1 MVLLLEEADDPNAKL
16 LPSSIPVTRISIEDF
31 TDDDLESFTDD
42 SSARENEETVTLIAR
57 DPPPSYNDVQ
67 SFRERIKSEQQA
79 VASQRA
85 RRRFR
90 FSLMVAIVLI
100 LLPALIALVI
110 KLSSLSQN
118 TVVNDPVPSVTSDD
132 PDSPQETKTTSTP
145 NGDFPWDRYPPP
157 RGGPGG
163 GGGDHGRGGPGEH
176 PPPHGEKP
184 NHGGGGD
191 WHGPGDGRNGP
202 EHHPPGKDEG
212 NAECS
217 DWTQQPLDDENRS
230 QDSFNVEFKL
240 RYVAPIF
247 VRSLLEEATG
257 SFRVKIDGNLKPE
270 AASLSITAT
279 SEAKEH
285 LAKACLSR
293 RGDGASEIRL
303 LASKFMQ
310 PTHYAIQLSLSPR
323 QQRYPG
329 LGTYLHKFTQSYD
342 EMSSLEFRFIDID
355 GPSSDVSAAGL
366 SAVWLS
372 INTDEASIDGAFTA
386 KRQLDITGN
395 TKPISIT
402 ANMCSERPGPPTFA
416 KIVSSRGAID
426 AKLVLA
432 DCRGGP
438 RQDPPNSTNHYDF
451 YISNSDAPLSLQVE
465 HGSLMSESSLH
476 LNVSNADT
484 LLKGTAHT
492 SVTLD
497 QGFEGGFDIRAL
509 SSSTPVSVKN
519 EDATD
524 DKGGSRY
531 IEMEKVRG
539 EDGQEVNGLVGK
551 VLWESRT
558 PLPDGRRSQ
567 VSVNTLGEGEV
578 NLLLLGD

>member
-1 MVLLLEEADDPNAKL
+1 ML
-16 LPSSIPVTRISIEDF
+16 F
-31 TDDDLESFTDD
+31 ES
-42 SSARENEETVTLIAR
+42 
-57 DPPPSYNDVQ
+57 
-67 SFRERIKSEQQA
+67 K
-79 VASQRA
+79 
-85 RRRFR
+85 
-90 FSLMVAIVLI
+90 
-100 LLPALIALVI
+100 
-110 KLSSLSQN
+110 
-118 TVVNDPVPSVTSDD
+118 
-132 PDSPQETKTTSTP
+132 
-145 NGDFPWDRYPPP
+145 
-157 RGGPGG
+157 
-163 GGGDHGRGGPGEH
+163 
-176 PPPHGEKP
+176 
-184 NHGGGGD
+184 
-191 WHGPGDGRNGP
+191 
-202 EHHPPGKDEG
+202 
-212 NAECS
+212 
-217 DWTQQPLDDENRS
+217 
-230 QDSFNVEFKL
+230 
-240 RYVAPIF
+240 
-247 VRSLLEEATG
+247 
-257 SFRVKIDGNLKPE
+257 
-270 AASLSITAT
+270 SITGFAGKGGHGSRWALT
-279 SEAKEH
+279 EAKEH

-416 KIVSSRGAID
+416 KIVSSRGYVSTLKLCLWSYPCPSAID

-484 LLKGTAHT
+484 LLKGIAHT